1 MELQLA
7 GRRAL
12 VTGGSRGIG
21 RGIVEA
27 LVAEGVAVVFCGRDR
42 ATGEALAE
50 GLRRAGGQ
58 ASFIVADVESEAGI
72 DGLAEAALAG
82 GRVDILVNNV
92 GGSHDAAAGARPF
105 TAIPPADW
113 PLTFMKCLFNTVRLI
128 DLLVPAMQASGWGRI
143 INISSTAGLEPGS
156 SPADY
161 AAAKGALN
169 TATVALSTSLARS
182 GVTAN
187 IVSPGPIL
195 TEALAAYID
204 FLAEQGNWPE
214 QGEDRHARVIAE
226 VMPLKTN
233 RLGRPDD
240 IGGVVAFLAS
250 PRADYITGANLRVD
264 GGQSSAAI

>member
-1 MELQLA
+1 MELHLA

-27 LVAEGVAVVFCGRDR
+27 LAAEGAEVLFCGRDR
-42 ATGEALAE
+42 ATGDALAE
-50 GLRRAGGQ
+50 QMRRAGGR
-58 ASFIVADVESEAGI
+58 ATFLVADVESEAGI
-72 DGLAEAALAG
+72 EALAEAVMAG

-92 GGSHDAAAGARPF
+92 GGAHDAEAGARAF

-113 PLTFMKCLFNTVRLI
+113 PQTFMKCLFNAVRLI
-128 DLLVPAMQASGWGRI
+128 DRLTPAMQESGWGRI

-156 SPADY
+156 VPADY
-161 AAAKGALN
+161 AAAKAALN
-169 TATVALSTSLARS
+169 TATVSLSTSLART

-204 FLAEQGNWPE
+204 FLAGQGGWPE
-214 QGEDRHARVIAE
+214 QGEDRHARFIAE
-226 VMPLKTN
+226 VMPLKTK
-233 RLGRPDD
+233 RLGRPED

-250 PRADYITGANLRVD
+250 PRADYVTGAHLRVD
-264 GGQSSAAI
+264 GGLSVAAI